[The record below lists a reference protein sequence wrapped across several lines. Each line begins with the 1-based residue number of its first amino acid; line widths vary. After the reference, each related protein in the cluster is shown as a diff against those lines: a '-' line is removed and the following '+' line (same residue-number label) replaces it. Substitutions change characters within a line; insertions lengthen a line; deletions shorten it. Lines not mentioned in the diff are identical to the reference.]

1 MRIPQGVAA
10 PRTAPSESALKSQ
23 ASKGKRTQPKLDG
36 RVVAA
41 SAAPA
46 IPGFW
51 KALCFALCA
60 VLITYLP
67 SLTGPFLFDDKGL
80 PFTVADAAARPA
92 AFWIGGVR
100 PILMATYWLNFL
112 AVGQN
117 PFGYHAVNLILQA
130 VAASLAYLC
139 AVSVLKRA
147 GIHES
152 KITVLAA
159 LTAGIFLL
167 HPLQTESVAY
177 IAGRSEVLTGIF
189 FFAAF
194 AVFLRAPQSEF
205 GFGRVL
211 AALGLCGVAVLS
223 KENAVVLPALMVF
236 TGIFWTTDGIGVHIR
251 KYARLY
257 GSLLVLGI
265 LAAFF
270 ILRRLAGAATAG
282 FNVEG
287 LTWQNYFWTQCRVI
301 PVYLRLFIAP
311 IGQCAD
317 WAFSF
322 SRGALDRGAIFY
334 GLALLVAVT
343 LAFRYR
349 RRMPLFF
356 YGLVVFLL
364 LLAPTSSVVPVKD
377 ALAERRMYL
386 PIFGLGLATAA
397 ILAQLRLS
405 SRALKIAVFT
415 VLIAESGMSFLRSE
429 VYGDD
434 VLFWQDV
441 VRKSPSNIR
450 GYEALAGILA
460 AQKQWAPAIRLYERG
475 LALSK
480 TQGSK
485 ETPVFEASLASTYVL
500 NGQPAKARELLRGMK
515 SSEQGAVILTEL
527 GVVAAKADDGR
538 QALDDFTGA
547 IRLDPNYASAY
558 AYRGMVELASD
569 ANSAAAEDFRQALT
583 LDPGNA
589 FAQDGLRKAGGGQ

>member
-1 MRIPQGVAA
+1 V
-10 PRTAPSESALKSQ
+10 KSQ
-23 ASKGKRTQPKLDG
+23 ASNGKRRQRKGEG
-36 RVVAA
+36 RSISPSSS
-41 SAAPA
+41 SAAPV
-46 IPGFW
+46 GFW
-51 KALCFALCA
+51 RVFGLALCA

-67 SLTGPFLFDDKGL
+67 SLSGPFLFDDKGL
-80 PFTVADAAARPA
+80 PFTVADAAAKPA

-112 AVGQN
+112 AAGQN
-117 PFGYHAVNLILQA
+117 PFGYHAVNLVLQA
-130 VAASLAYLC
+130 LAASLAYLC
-139 AVSVLKRA
+139 AVSVLRRS

-152 KITVLAA
+152 KITILAA
-159 LTAGIFLL
+159 LAAGIFML

-177 IAGRSEVLTGIF
+177 IAGRSEVLTGVF

-194 AVFLRAPQSEF
+194 AVFLRVPQSEF

-236 TGIFWTTDGIGVHIR
+236 TGIFWTSDGIGVHIR
-251 KYARLY
+251 RYARLY
-257 GSLLVLGI
+257 GSLLVLGMFAGI
-265 LAAFF
+265 F

-287 LTWQNYFWTQCRVI
+287 LTWQDYFWTQCRVI

-317 WAFSF
+317 WAYSF
-322 SRGALDRGAIFY
+322 SHGALDRGAIFY
-334 GLALLVAVT
+334 GLALFAVVA

-356 YGLVVFLL
+356 YGLIVFLL
-364 LLAPTSSVVPVKD
+364 LLAPTSSFVPVKD

-405 SRALKIAVFT
+405 SRTLKIAVFT

-434 VLFWQDV
+434 ILFWQDV
-441 VRKSPSNIR
+441 VRKSPSNVR

-460 AQKQWAPAIRLYERG
+460 AQKQWAPAIRLYEKG

-480 TQGSK
+480 AQGSK
-485 ETPVFEASLASTYVL
+485 ETPVFQGSLASTYVF
-500 NGQPAKARELLRGMK
+500 NGEPAKAREILRGMK
-515 SSEQGAVILTEL
+515 SSEQGAVTLTEL
-527 GVVAAKADDGR
+527 GVIAAKADDGR

-569 ANSAAAEDFRQALT
+569 ANAAAAEDFRRALK

-589 FAQDGLRKAGGGQ
+589 FALDGIRKLAGPR